1 MSAGFTSIASK
12 LHLAHENLCTTC
24 AKPYMESILH
34 ILMQACLTPEEVV
47 LYGQENMYYTA
58 IVIILAAK

>member
-1 MSAGFTSIASK
+1 
-12 LHLAHENLCTTC
+12 
-24 AKPYMESILH
+24 MESILH